1 MAELSR
7 EESSA
12 MRSIGRETA
21 ARIAR
26 IAEDAARSAGMSRTF
41 ATVTKVNA
49 DGTVEVDFGDSSH
62 PMSVGAIRM
71 TTGCAGA
78 SVGDVV
84 VVDTFAYVPLVTG
97 IVSTG
102 KNGVLPISHGGTGA
116 TTAAEA
122 FKAITEGYTLD
133 IQTNNTVDSWIP
145 VFTNN
150 SLIQHRVLPALPL
163 PVASG
168 GTGASDA
175 AGARSNLGITG
186 SFISGTAMT
195 VPSRTSDCNS
205 APAGLS
211 YYDPNTSNI
220 TPTASYGHLYTSDGI
235 GWKFQIALTTGD
247 GIWWRKNIN
256 NGGWTKWSQIADNP
270 TSTSY
275 YLMTPVYRLHNP
287 YDKCYLFTSST
298 SEYNSLVS
306 QGWTGEGIVF
316 YAFHYA

>member
-41 ATVTKVNA
+41 ATVTKVNS

-62 PMSVGAIRM
+62 PMSVGAIRV
-71 TTGCAGA
+71 TTDCAGA

-122 FKAITEGYTLD
+122 FKAITGGYTLD
-133 IQTNNTVDSWIP
+133 LGTEDNNDTWLP
-145 VFTNN
+145 VLNG
-150 SLIQHRVLPALPL
+150 SKIQHRWIPTFPL
-163 PVASG
+163 PVAQG
-168 GTGASDA
+168 GTGATNA
-175 AGARSNLGITG
+175 AAAISNLGL
-186 SFISGTAMT
+186 
-195 VPSRTSDCNS
+195 SDEYLSQHGLGGNNGYVSDVDS
-205 APAGLS
+205 A
-211 YYDPNTSNI
+211 T
-220 TPTASYGHLYTSDGI
+220 TPGKY
-235 GWKFQIALTTGD
+235 FLTTNTKNMPSGITWALLFVSKTGD
-247 GIWWRKNIN
+247 WINQTIIN
-256 NGGWTKWSQIADNP
+256 NYLNSGKLVYTRTKAGNQEWASWQSLGAVGNK
-270 TSTSY
+270 S
-275 YLMTPVYRLHNP
+275 LTPVYRLHNP
-287 YDKCYLFTSST
+287 YDKCYMFTDSA
-298 SEYNSLVS
+298 SEYNRLVS
-306 QGWTGEGIVF
+306 EGWSGEGTAF
-316 YAFHYA
+316 YAFS